1 MQYLL
6 VNSIPCIKYESTN
19 DPSINAKKREKVK
32 SSGKLKNL
40 KLRGIKVTNYL

>member
-19 DPSINAKKREKVK
+19 DPSINAKKKRK
-32 SSGKLKNL
+32 SEVFRK
-40 KLRGIKVTNYL
+40 T

>member
-19 DPSINAKKREKVK
+19 DPSINAKKRKKKKGSLQE
-32 SSGKLKNL
+32 NL
-40 KLRGIKVTNYL
+40 KILNLEG